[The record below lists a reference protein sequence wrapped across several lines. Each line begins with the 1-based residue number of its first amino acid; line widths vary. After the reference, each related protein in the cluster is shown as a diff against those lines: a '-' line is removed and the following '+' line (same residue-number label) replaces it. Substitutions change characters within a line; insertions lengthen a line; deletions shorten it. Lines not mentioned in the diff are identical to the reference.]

1 MNWRQLRNAGN
12 QLAARSLQRVET
24 QVKAWTKPAA
34 DRQIT
39 GVATDLFRSKK
50 ELVAEN
56 AFLRQQLIVLKRQT
70 TGRPLL
76 TQQDRR
82 LLVLLASKG
91 RGWKNALHLV
101 QPTP

>member
-1 MNWRQLRNAGN
+1 MNWRQLWNAGK

-76 TQQDRR
+76 TQQDLWGSVIVSAAEFHRKTGIIA
-82 LLVLLASKG
+82 AS
-91 RGWKNALHLV
+91 
-101 QPTP
+101 T